1 VRARPYNFSQASDI
15 NLSLCRKSTRV
26 SQFKQ
31 HMKALACLLVAIVS
45 AFPLP
50 PTTAKVQTADL
61 VFKNG
66 NIYTVNDARPKAEAV
81 GIKGDRIVFVGSNR
95 EAQEYV
101 GRNTRVIDLNGKT
114 MVPGMTDAHHHLSGV
129 GFREITLNLEGIT
142 NLERFLA
149 KVKERVAQ
157 KKPGEWITG
166 RGWIETFWTPPV
178 FPTRWDLDKV
188 APNNP
193 VFLDRADGHG
203 AVANSA
209 ALKIAGID
217 KSTLSPFGGEISKD
231 KHSGE
236 PNGMLLDAAQDL
248 VQSHIPGTTPEEA
261 ERAVV
266 LGVKRDIELGWTQIQ
281 DPGGSFRELE
291 LFKKL
296 HDEGK
301 SKLRI
306 YKALSAPGEDAQRL
320 FHDGPIIGADDYHLT
335 VRTLKLYADGSL
347 GSRSA
352 ALLQPYSDMPDT
364 SGFLTIKE
372 EELQPI
378 LQEALRKGIQIQ
390 THAIGD
396 RGNRFILDQYEKAM
410 NAVPRVEWK
419 IKEPRWRVEHSQIV
433 NPADIPRFAKLGVI
447 PSMQPSHAI
456 GDLHF
461 APSRLGIARL
471 AGAYAWQSFIKSG
484 SIVPGGSDAPV
495 ERGEPMI
502 EFYAAVARKDMKG
515 FSGEGWHPEEA
526 VSREQALRMF
536 TIWPAFAAFE
546 ETLRGSIEVGKLA
559 DFTIFSA
566 DIMKIPEMQIL
577 KTRCVMTVIGGEI
590 VYEAK

>member
-1 VRARPYNFSQASDI
+1 
-15 NLSLCRKSTRV
+15 
-26 SQFKQ
+26 
-31 HMKALACLLVAIVS
+31 MKAFAYLLVAIYALLLS
-45 AFPLP
+45 PA
-50 PTTAKVQTADL
+50 TSNSQTADL

-66 NIYTVNDARPKAEAV
+66 NIYTANDARPKAEAV
-81 GIKGDRIVFVGSNR
+81 AIKGERILFVGSNR
-95 EAQEYV
+95 EAQKYV
-101 GRNTRVIDLNGKT
+101 DRKTRVIDLGGKT
-114 MVPGMTDAHHHLSGV
+114 MLPGMTDAHHHLSGV
-129 GFREITLNLEGIT
+129 GFREMTLNLEGVT
-142 NLERFLA
+142 SLEDFLK

-157 KKPGEWITG
+157 KQPGEWVTG
-166 RGWIETFWTPPV
+166 RGWIETFWKPPV
-178 FPTRWDLDKV
+178 FPTRWDLDKI

-209 ALKIAGID
+209 ALKIAGVD
-217 KSTLSPFGGEISKD
+217 KNTPSPFGGEVSKD
-231 KHSGE
+231 KQSGE
-236 PNGMLLDAAQDL
+236 PNGMFLDAAQDL
-248 VQSHIPGTTPEEA
+248 IQRHIPKTTVEEA
-261 ERAVV
+261 ERAIV
-266 LGVKRDIELGWTQIQ
+266 LGVKRDIELGWTQVQ
-281 DPGGSFRELE
+281 DPGGTFAEVE
-291 LFKKL
+291 IFKKL
-296 HDEGK
+296 HHEGK
-301 SKLRI
+301 IKLRI
-306 YKALSAPGEDAQRL
+306 YKGLSAPGEEAAQL
-320 FHDGPIIGADDYHLT
+320 FRDGPIIGADDYHLT

-352 ALLQPYSDMPDT
+352 ALLQPYSDAPDT

-372 EELQPI
+372 EQLQPL

-410 NAVPRVEWK
+410 NAVPKAEWK
-419 IKEPRWRVEHSQIV
+419 IKDPRWRVEHSQIV
-433 NPADIPRFAKLGVI
+433 NPTDIPRFAKLGVI

-471 AGAYAWQSFIKSG
+471 GGAYAWQTFIKSG

-526 VSREQALRMF
+526 ATREQALRMF
-536 TIWPAFAAFE
+536 TTWPAYAAFE
-546 ETLRGSIEVGKLA
+546 EKQRGSIEPGKLA
-559 DFTIFSA
+559 DFTVLSA
-566 DIMKIPEMQIL
+566 DIMKIPEMEIL
-577 KTRCVMTVIGGEI
+577 KTRCVMTIIGGEV
-590 VYEAK
+590 VYVAK

>member
-1 VRARPYNFSQASDI
+1 
-15 NLSLCRKSTRV
+15 
-26 SQFKQ
+26 
-31 HMKALACLLVAIVS
+31 MKTLAVLLVAISS
-45 AFPLP
+45 AFVFTLP
-50 PTTAKVQTADL
+50 AAKVLPADL

-66 NIYTVNDARPKAEAV
+66 NIYTADDARPKAEAAAV
-81 GIKGDRIVFVGSNR
+81 KGDRIIFVGSNR
-95 EAQEYV
+95 EAQKYI
-101 GRNTRVIDLNGKT
+101 GSKTRVIDLAGKT
-114 MVPGMTDAHHHLSGV
+114 MLPGLTDAHHHLSGV
-129 GFREITLNLEGIT
+129 GFRELTLNLEGVN
-142 NLERFLA
+142 NLEDFLA
-149 KVKERVAQ
+149 KVKERVNQ
-157 KKPGEWITG
+157 KQPGEWVTG

-178 FPTRWDLDKV
+178 FPTRWDLDKI

-193 VFLDRADGHG
+193 VILTRADGHG
-203 AVANSA
+203 TVVNSA

-217 KSTLSPFGGEISKD
+217 KNTPSPFGGEISKE
-231 KHSGE
+231 KQSGA

-248 VQSHIPGTTPEEA
+248 VRRHLPPTSAAEA
-261 ERAVV
+261 EQAII
-266 LGVKRDIELGWTQIQ
+266 LGVKRDVELGWTQIQ
-281 DPGGSFRELE
+281 DPGGTFAEVE

-296 HDEGK
+296 HGEGK
-301 SKLRI
+301 IKLRI
-306 YKALSAPGEDAQRL
+306 YKALSAPGKEAQQL
-320 FHDGPIIGADDYHLT
+320 FRNGPIIGADDYHLT

-352 ALLQPYSDMPDT
+352 ALLQPYSDKPDT

-378 LQEALRKGIQIQ
+378 LQAALRKGIQIQ

-410 NAVPRVEWK
+410 NAVPKAEWK

-433 NPADIPRFAKLGVI
+433 NPADIPRFKKLGVI

-471 AGAYAWQSFIKSG
+471 EGAYAWQSFIKSG

-536 TIWPAFAAFE
+536 TIWPAYAAFE
-546 ETLRGSIEVGKLA
+546 ETLRGSIEPGKVA
-559 DFTIFSA
+559 DFTVLSA
-566 DIMKIPEMQIL
+566 DIMKIPEMEIL
-577 KTRCVMTVIGGEI
+577 KTRCLMTVIGGEI

>member
-1 VRARPYNFSQASDI
+1 MKVFAFLLVVIFSAFLLSQAT
-15 NLSLCRKSTRV
+15 TRV
-26 SQFKQ
+26 
-31 HMKALACLLVAIVS
+31 
-45 AFPLP
+45 P
-50 PTTAKVQTADL
+50 PADL

-66 NIYTVNDARPKAEAV
+66 NIYTVDDARPKAEAV
-81 GIKGDRIVFVGSNR
+81 AVKADRIIFVGSNG
-95 EAQEYV
+95 EAQKYV
-101 GRNTRVIDLNGKT
+101 GRNTRVIDLGGRT

-129 GFREITLNLEGIT
+129 GFREMTLNLEGVN
-142 NLERFLA
+142 NLEDFLA
-149 KVKERVAQ
+149 KVKERVVQ
-157 KKPGEWITG
+157 KKPGEWVTG

-188 APNNP
+188 APDNP

-209 ALKIAGID
+209 ALRIAGVD
-217 KSTLSPFGGEISKD
+217 KSTPSPFGGEISKD
-231 KHSGE
+231 KQSGE
-236 PNGMLLDAAQDL
+236 PNGMMLDAAQDL
-248 VQSHIPGTTPEEA
+248 VQRHIPGTTVAEA
-261 ERAVV
+261 ERAII
-266 LGVKRDIELGWTQIQ
+266 LGVNRDVKLGWTQVQ
-281 DPGGSFRELE
+281 DPGGSYAEVALME
-291 LFKKL
+291 KL
-296 HDEGK
+296 YEEGK
-301 SKLRI
+301 IKLRI
-306 YKALSAPGEDAQRL
+306 YKALSAPGREADRL
-320 FHDGPIIGADDYHLT
+320 LSEGPIVGKYGNRLT
-335 VRTLKLYADGSL
+335 VRALKLYADGSL

-352 ALLQPYSDMPDT
+352 ALLQPYSDKPDT

-372 EELQPI
+372 EELQPV
-378 LQEALRKGIQIQ
+378 LQEALRKGIQIE

-410 NAVPRVEWK
+410 NAVPKAQWK

-433 NPADIPRFAKLGVI
+433 NPADIPRFARLGVI

-502 EFYAAVARKDMKG
+502 EFYAAVARKDLKG

-536 TIWPAFAAFE
+536 TVWPAYAAFE
-546 ETLRGSIEVGKLA
+546 EKLRGAIEPGKLA
-559 DFTIFSA
+559 DFTVFSA
-566 DIMKIPEMQIL
+566 DIMKIPEAEIL
-577 KTRCVMTVIGGEI
+577 KTRCVMTVIGGEV

>member
-1 VRARPYNFSQASDI
+1 
-15 NLSLCRKSTRV
+15 
-26 SQFKQ
+26 
-31 HMKALACLLVAIVS
+31 MKVLAGLLIVLVS
-45 AFPLP
+45 ALVV
-50 PTTAKVQTADL
+50 AKPAKKAFADL

-66 NIYTVNDARPKAEAV
+66 NIYTANDARPTAEAV
-81 GIKGDRIVFVGSNR
+81 AVKGDRIVFVGSSR
-95 EAQEYV
+95 EVQAYV
-101 GRNTRVIDLNGKT
+101 GPNTRVVDLNGKT
-114 MVPGMTDAHHHLSGV
+114 MLPGMTDAHHHLSGV
-129 GFREITLNLEGIT
+129 GFREMTLNLEGIT
-142 NLERFLA
+142 SLEAFLA
-149 KVKERVAQ
+149 KVKERVDQ
-157 KKPGEWITG
+157 KQPGEWITG

-178 FPTRWDLDKV
+178 FPTRWDLDRV
-188 APNNP
+188 SPQNP

-203 AVANSA
+203 AIANSA

-217 KSTLSPFGGEISKD
+217 KNTPSPFGGEISKD
-231 KHSGE
+231 KQSGE

-248 VQSHIPGTTPEEA
+248 VQRHIPPTTAADA

-266 LGVKRDIELGWTQIQ
+266 LGVQRDIQLGWTQVQ
-281 DPGGSFRELE
+281 DPGGSFAEVE
-291 LFKKL
+291 IFKKL
-296 HDEGK
+296 HAAGEI
-301 SKLRI
+301 KLRI
-306 YKALSAPGEDAQRL
+306 YKALSAPGKEAQRL
-320 FHDGPIIGADDYHLT
+320 LQDGPIIGADDNHLT

-352 ALLQPYSDMPDT
+352 ALLQPYSDKPET

-372 EELQPI
+372 EDLQPI
-378 LQEALRKGIQIQ
+378 LREALRKGIQIE

-410 NAVPRVEWK
+410 QAVPKAEWK
-419 IKEPRWRVEHSQIV
+419 IKAPRWRVEHSQIV
-433 NPADIPRFAKLGVI
+433 NPVDIPRFAKLGII

-461 APSRLGIARL
+461 APARLGIERL

-515 FSGEGWHPEEA
+515 FSGAGWHPEEA
-526 VSREQALRMF
+526 ATREQALKMF
-536 TIWPAFAAFE
+536 TIWPAYAAFE
-546 ETLRGSIEVGKLA
+546 EKLRGSIEAGKFA
-559 DFTIFSA
+559 DFTILSA
-566 DIMKIPEMQIL
+566 NIMKIPEMEIL
-577 KTRCVMTVIGGEI
+577 KTHCMMTVIGGEI